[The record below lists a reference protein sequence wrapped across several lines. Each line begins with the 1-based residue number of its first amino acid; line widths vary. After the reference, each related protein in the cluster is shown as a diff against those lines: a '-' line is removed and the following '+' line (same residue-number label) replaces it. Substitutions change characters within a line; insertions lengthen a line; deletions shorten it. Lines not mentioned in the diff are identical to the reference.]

1 MIYSETRKEQNY
13 ESTKLYLLHSVW
25 WDSVYNL
32 RRVLEQAN
40 DRISKSRRDRKY
52 LLRTL
57 RKEQDENARLK
68 LEIERL
74 KEVSEMWQTIATS
87 SVTAG
92 GELLDALENEW
103 GSCMYRLHLRVLV
116 FLQNAIGKLEISETS
131 VVDVLE
137 K

>member
-1 MIYSETRKEQNY
+1 MKAQNY
-13 ESTKLYLLHSVW
+13 TYCTAFGDDMATVTGKSAARGR
-25 WDSVYNL
+25 DSVYNL

-40 DRISKSRRDRKY
+40 DRISKSRRARKY

-92 GELLDALENEW
+92 GELLDALENE
-103 GSCMYRLHLRVLV
+103 
-116 FLQNAIGKLEISETS
+116 
-131 VVDVLE
+131 
-137 K
+137 